1 MANDVKWIKFMVG
14 TFDGMSFKRVKRAK
28 IDGVINFRDK
38 LTAVWFELL
47 DLGGKVNNQGFL
59 VNDEFAFRNYE
70 DIAIVLDRTTEEVE
84 MCIKWFVT
92 EGMMKIIDDI
102 FLISNWEKY
111 QNTEGLE
118 KIRLQNRERQQRF
131 RENKKKLSLELKE
144 EEKQNSNVT
153 HNVVVTK
160 PSISNSLSLISN
172 SLNNK
177 PNTNNTIIKE
187 HINIIIEYLNI
198 KARKKFKNVE
208 SNAKFIRA
216 RFEEGY
222 TVDDLK
228 QVIDTKVAD
237 WLDTEQAKYLRP
249 ETLFNATKFQSYINQ
264 KPKERVEEKN
274 VPTNRY

>member
-1 MANDVKWIKFMVG
+1 MANDVKWIRIKVDMFEG
-14 TFDGMSFKRVKRAK
+14 DSFKRVKRAE

-38 LTAVWFELL
+38 LTAVWFELML
-47 DLGGKVNNQGFL
+47 LAGKVNNNGYFF
-59 VNDEFAFRNYE
+59 NDEVSYNTYE
-70 DIAIVLDRTTEEVE
+70 DLAIMIDRTTKEVE
-84 MCIKWFVT
+84 MCVSWFIKNRMIDENPF
-92 EGMMKIIDDI
+92 IITN
-102 FLISNWEKY
+102 FTKY
-111 QNTEGLE
+111 QNNAGLE
-118 KIRLQNRERQQRF
+118 KIREQGRLRQQQF
-131 RENKKKLSLELKE
+131 REKRKNTLILPQNDVTLHERYGNALPLKDNNNSYSYSLKD
-144 EEKQNSNVT
+144 
-153 HNVVVTK
+153 
-160 PSISNSLSLISN
+160 
-172 SLNNK
+172 LNNK

-198 KARKKFKNVE
+198 KAKKRFKVVE

-222 TVDDLK
+222 TVEDLK

>member
-118 KIRLQNRERQQRF
+118 KIRLQNKERQQRF

-153 HNVVVTK
+153 HNVIVTK

-216 RFEEGY
+216 RFEKGY